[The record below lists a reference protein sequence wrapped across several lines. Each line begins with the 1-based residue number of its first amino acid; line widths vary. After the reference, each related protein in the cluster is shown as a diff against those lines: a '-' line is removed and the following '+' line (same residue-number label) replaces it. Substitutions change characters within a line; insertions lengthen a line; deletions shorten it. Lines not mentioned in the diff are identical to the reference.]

1 MTDNE
6 EKKEEKEIELVKEEG
21 EELAEE
27 KIKKLKEELKS
38 CLNDKQDYLTGW
50 QRAKAD
56 LINAR
61 KDLEKEKQEFVKF
74 ANQGLLFEF
83 LSLADGFEAA
93 LDEPEFLKPENKELA
108 DGLANIRQALIRI
121 LENHHISKIKA
132 AGEKFNPA
140 EHEALEE
147 EETAEENK
155 DGLVLKEIQS
165 GYKLY
170 DKVLRPARVRV
181 GKYKIKN

>member
-1 MTDNE
+1 MTAKNNG
-6 EKKEEKEIELVKEEG
+6 EKEIEFVKEEG

-27 KIKKLKEELKS
+27 KVKKLKEELKK
-38 CLNDKQDYLTGW
+38 CLAEKQDYLAGW

-74 ANQGLLFEF
+74 AKQGLLFEF

-93 LDEPEFLKPENKELA
+93 LGEPEFLKPENKKLA
-108 DGLANIRQALIRI
+108 EGIANIQQVLMKI
-121 LENHHISKIKA
+121 LENNHILKIKA
-132 AGEKFNPA
+132 AGEKFNPS

-147 EETAEENK
+147 EETTEENK
-155 DGLVLKEIQS
+155 DGLVLKEIQG

-181 GKYKIKN
+181 GKYKK

>member
-1 MTDNE
+1 MTETNN
-6 EKKEEKEIELVKEEG
+6 EEKEIELVKEEG

-27 KIKKLKEELKS
+27 KVKKLKEEMKA
-38 CLNDKQDYLTGW
+38 CLAEKQDYLTGW

-56 LINAR
+56 FINSR

-74 ANQGLLFEF
+74 AKQEFLFEL

-93 LDEPEFLKPENKELA
+93 FGDPEFSKPENKKLA
-108 DGLANIRQALIRI
+108 DGFANIGQVLMKI
-121 LENHHISKIKA
+121 LGNHHILKIKA
-132 AGEKFNPA
+132 AGEKFNPV

-147 EETAEENK
+147 EEVEEQGK
-155 DGLVLKEIQS
+155 EGMVLKEIQS

-181 GKYKIKN
+181 GKYKNI